1 MSECVHIPTHIIQ
14 KNEVSVYV
22 ARVSERRG
30 AYTALV
36 VKPETI
42 DQFQELGMNESL
54 M

>member
-1 MSECVHIPTHIIQ
+1 VYISTHRIQ

-22 ARVSERRG
+22 ARMTGRRG
-30 AYTALV
+30 ACTALV

-42 DQFQELGMNESL
+42 DQFQELGVNGSL